1 MFLRFNW
8 HVRHPDHATHVSLRG
23 FKAVGLFLPTQA
35 ADDLHSWDEPTLQA
49 VCHVGRHGLLQEYLR
64 RQAELRSD
72 LNVKL
77 PRAMLKIRQA
87 TLLLWGER

>member
-1 MFLRFNW
+1 MSGTQITRPMLACAALRLS
-8 HVRHPDHATHVSLRG
+8 VSSCQLR
-23 FKAVGLFLPTQA
+23 PPI
-35 ADDLHSWDEPTLQA
+35 DLHSWDEPTLQA